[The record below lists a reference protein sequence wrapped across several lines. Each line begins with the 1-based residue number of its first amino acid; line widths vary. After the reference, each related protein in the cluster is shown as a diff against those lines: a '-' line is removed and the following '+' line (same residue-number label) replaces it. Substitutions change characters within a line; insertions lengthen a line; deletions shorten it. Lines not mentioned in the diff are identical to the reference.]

1 MIYLRPEPTD
11 DIRQGDIFVAVPRIE
26 ISLDSIL
33 VLKEDGEDEETS
45 WELALNNTTEPVT
58 IAVAARPT
66 MAIVITQDCDTVRAD
81 QIALCEI
88 RSLDDV
94 VPSLGSTVSKFVNNV
109 KKQTKQNLK
118 WFYLPADP
126 TVGFSGKMA
135 VDFQVTLT
143 VPREQ
148 LESRRAKRIA
158 RLNPEAD
165 EHFRERLAE
174 FFRRY
179 PVDEWYPFTK
189 DEFDD
194 YRKQAPEANPRS
206 WQQ

>member
-1 MIYLRPEPTD
+1 MIYLRPDPSD

-26 ISLDSIL
+26 LSLDSVL
-33 VLKEDGEDEETS
+33 VLKDDGYDEETD
-45 WELALNNTTEPVT
+45 WESAMADTDQPVT

-88 RSLDDV
+88 RRLGDV
-94 VPSLGSTVSKFVNNV
+94 VPDLGSTTARFVNNV
-109 KKQTKQNLK
+109 RKQSKQNLK
-118 WFYLPADP
+118 WFYLPADSAIGI
-126 TVGFSGKMA
+126 TEKMA
-135 VDFQVTLT
+135 VDFQVSLT

-148 LESRRAKRIA
+148 LERRRGKRIA
-158 RLNPEAD
+158 RLNSEAD

-179 PVDEWYPFTK
+179 PVDEWYPFNK
-189 DEFDD
+189 DEFEE
-194 YRKQAPEANPRS
+194 YKKQAPEASPRG
-206 WQQ
+206 WQV